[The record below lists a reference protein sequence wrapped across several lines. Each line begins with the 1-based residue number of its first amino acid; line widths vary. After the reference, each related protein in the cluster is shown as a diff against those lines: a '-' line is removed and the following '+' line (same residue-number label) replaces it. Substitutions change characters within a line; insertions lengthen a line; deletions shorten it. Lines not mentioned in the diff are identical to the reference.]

1 MSDHVFVQSPAM
13 LEHLRGKG
21 LRHQRVTPVPMGV
34 DMDAIPA
41 GVEAGSPAPGASP
54 SAVYLGTLN
63 RLRRR
68 ELEAMVDAARQV
80 AEKVP
85 GFVLLIVGES
95 EAQNELGMLERYAE
109 ENGAAHCT
117 RFFGWQPHE
126 EGLAIA
132 SRASVGLSPIP
143 RSELFDMGSPTKAI
157 EYMALGLPVV
167 CNNQPDQEQ
176 VVRESGGGYSVEM
189 SASAFADAILRLLR
203 NPDEARAMGK
213 AGKAWVAEH
222 RGYRRIAADVARTL
236 RTRCRP
242 RVTG

>member
-1 MSDHVFVQSPAM
+1 
-13 LEHLRGKG
+13 
-21 LRHQRVTPVPMGV
+21 
-34 DMDAIPA
+34 
-41 GVEAGSPAPGASP
+41 
-54 SAVYLGTLN
+54 
-63 RLRRR
+63 
-68 ELEAMVDAARQV
+68 
-80 AEKVP
+80 
-85 GFVLLIVGES
+85 
-95 EAQNELGMLERYAE
+95 
-109 ENGAAHCT
+109 
-117 RFFGWQPHE
+117 
-126 EGLAIA
+126 
-132 SRASVGLSPIP
+132 
-143 RSELFDMGSPTKAI
+143 MGSPTKAI

-167 CNNQPDQEQ
+167 CNDQPDQEQ